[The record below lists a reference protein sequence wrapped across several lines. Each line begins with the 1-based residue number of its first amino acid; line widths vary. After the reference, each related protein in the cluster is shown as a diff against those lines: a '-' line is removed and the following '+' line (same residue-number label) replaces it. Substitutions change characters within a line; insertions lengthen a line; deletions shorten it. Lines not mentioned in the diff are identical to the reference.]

1 MEQKFKAERPF
12 GVFTNNK
19 GKDIIIYA
27 VGGTFASDAWIRGGS
42 VYSVAG
48 EKFLA
53 ITGDD
58 SKEYNVGKRNVR
70 DLKDVD
76 EMKYLLD
83 KAHKCFL
90 PLIEI
95 LNIKVR
101 SMHAHIFK
109 TEIITTFATL
119 CEKFSIEEVVEYA
132 KDKIKEYEERENRPN
147 NI

>member
-1 MEQKFKAERPF
+1 MKQEFKAERPF
-12 GVFTNNK
+12 GVFTNSK
-19 GKDIIIYA
+19 GEDIIIYV
-27 VGGTFASDAWIRGGS
+27 VGGSFASDAWLRGES
-42 VYSVAG
+42 VFSVIG

-76 EMKYLLD
+76 EMRYLLD
-83 KAHKCFL
+83 KTHKCFL
-90 PLIEI
+90 PLIEL

-109 TEIITTFATL
+109 IELITTFATL
-119 CEKFSIEEVVEYA
+119 CEKFPIEEVVEYA
-132 KDKIKEYEERENRPN
+132 KDKIEEYEKANNRPN

>member
-1 MEQKFKAERPF
+1 MEQNFNAERPF
-12 GVFTNNK
+12 GVFTNSK
-19 GKDIIIYA
+19 GEDIIIYA
-27 VGGTFASDAWIRGGS
+27 VGGAFASDAWLRGEN
-42 VYSVAG
+42 VYSVVG

-58 SKEYNVGKRNVR
+58 AKKYNIGKRNVR
-70 DLKDVD
+70 DLKDAE
-76 EMKYLLD
+76 EMKRLLD

-90 PLIEI
+90 PLIEL
-95 LNIKVR
+95 LNTKTH
-101 SMHAHIFK
+101 SMRAHIF
-109 TEIITTFATL
+109 IIEFEDIFATL